1 MRVVKAPGVLVP
13 GVAAWMAGVA
23 AWMAGAA
30 AAFAPGAAFA
40 QESDGA
46 QAIGY
51 STDWQIYFID
61 AASPIMERIIDFHT
75 FVLIITIL
83 IAVFVTLLLGYVM
96 VRFRAGANPVPSK
109 TTHNPL
115 LEVLWTIIPVLILA
129 VIAVPSFRLLF
140 FQDAVPEPEMT
151 LRVTGSQ
158 WFWTYE
164 YPDNGDFT
172 FDAVMLQDDEL
183 ADGMLR
189 LLETDNRV
197 VLPVD
202 TNIRIEITADDVIHS
217 WALPAFGIKTD
228 AVPGRINATWTRIER
243 EGVYYGQ
250 CSELCGINHGFMPIV
265 VEAVSKERF
274 EAWAVEAQAKFARN
288 PMPAARKIAARGGRL
303 PVDVMAREDA
313 QHSGLPREDVQ
324 HSGLPREDAQHSGL
338 PREDAMTRIHTE

>member
-129 VIAVPSFRLLF
+129 VIAVPSLK
-140 FQDAVPEPEMT
+140 T
-151 LRVTGSQ
+151 LPICTSGRTYSRPWSYRSRSSYTGQTPTSV
-158 WFWTYE
+158 W
-164 YPDNGDFT
+164 
-172 FDAVMLQDDEL
+172 
-183 ADGMLR
+183 
-189 LLETDNRV
+189 
-197 VLPVD
+197 
-202 TNIRIEITADDVIHS
+202 
-217 WALPAFGIKTD
+217 
-228 AVPGRINATWTRIER
+228 
-243 EGVYYGQ
+243 
-250 CSELCGINHGFMPIV
+250 
-265 VEAVSKERF
+265 
-274 EAWAVEAQAKFARN
+274 
-288 PMPAARKIAARGGRL
+288 
-303 PVDVMAREDA
+303 
-313 QHSGLPREDVQ
+313 
-324 HSGLPREDAQHSGL
+324 
-338 PREDAMTRIHTE
+338 